1 MSRYRYWIQILNPIL
16 FILILIS
23 LAQAENSK
31 KEVLPASSMSGII
44 KGTFEPGKLL
54 LSSNDKIIIELKE
67 IYGTK
72 PGDYVEIYHPL
83 DPEAKEGGEALYR
96 KIGLGIIIEKID
108 EKIAVCIIDSSQ
120 KEISVGDLVRVVN
133 PR

>member
-1 MSRYRYWIQILNPIL
+1 MPRRWIQILKPIL

-23 LAQAENSK
+23 PAQADNTK
-31 KEVLPASSMSGII
+31 KEVLPAHSMSGII
-44 KGTFEPGKLL
+44 KGTFEPGKIL
-54 LSSNDKIIIELKE
+54 LSSNDKIIIELRK

-72 PGDYVEIYHPL
+72 PGDYVEIYQPL
-83 DPEAKEGGEALYR
+83 DPEKTGDGETSYR
-96 KIGLGIIIEKID
+96 KIGLGIIVEKID
-108 EKIAVCIIDSSQ
+108 EKNAVCIIDSST